1 MLLRDKV
8 ISLLD
13 GASAVRAVVGQ
24 RYYSLRAPQTV
35 LQPYIIISMPTHAIT
50 SHLKGVTKLE
60 NAQVRF
66 DIFGPSYPQLTMLK
80 ELIVDMMDQ
89 SSTFSSVYTFGS
101 EMYEDDT
108 KLYHL
113 VFDFSVWNDRD

>member
-13 GASAVRAVVGQ
+13 GTAAVRAVVGQ
-24 RYYSLRAPQTV
+24 RYYSLRAPQAA
-35 LQPYIIISMPTHAIT
+35 LQPYIIISMPTHAIAT
-50 SHLKGVTKLE
+50 HLSGVTKLE

-80 ELIVDMMDQ
+80 ELIIDMMDK
-89 SSTFSSVYTFGS
+89 SPSFSAIYSFGS

-108 KLYHL
+108 RLYHL